1 MLILKLHKS
10 NEKYRRFLNE
20 LISSRWT
27 RHQFYVSFSYKLS
40 RIIDHWTPMDKT
52 YDIPRSTTFFFD
64 DENQNYHIGNN
75 KNNSRLTNVWYRS
88 YKRVL
93 SYKIKLYNVDIPLP
107 VCFLFFVFF
116 FYIYTHTRFQTCVL
130 TFFPPSFSISAIINA
145 ILINLWRTEVR
156 RPLYLAIEVFGG

>member
-27 RHQFYVSFSYKLS
+27 RHQFYISFSYKLS
-40 RIIDHWTPMDKT
+40 RIMDHWTPMDKT

-75 KNNSRLTNVWYRS
+75 KNNSRLTNIWYRS

-93 SYKIKLYNVDIPLP
+93 SYKIKLYMLTFHYQFVFFSECVKRKRKIAK
-107 VCFLFFVFF
+107 VFLFFFLL
-116 FYIYTHTRFQTCVL
+116 FY
-130 TFFPPSFSISAIINA
+130 
-145 ILINLWRTEVR
+145 
-156 RPLYLAIEVFGG
+156 